1 MALAA
6 VTPLTRRST
15 RVTPTLSAA
24 FTLTAIVFDTV
35 PPVGD
40 AIDTVG
46 GVVSG
51 GGPFKTLSAIAA
63 EVVELLAASNATA
76 VNATGPWCPAAA
88 PSAPWHWWMAQRYC
102 RPRRMP

>member
-1 MALAA
+1 LVLAA
-6 VTPLTRRST
+6 VAPLTRSST

-24 FTLTAIVFDTV
+24 FTLTRIVFDTV

-51 GGPFKTLSAIAA
+51 GGPFKTLKAIAA
-63 EVVELLAASNATA
+63 EVVELPAASYATA
-76 VNATGPWCPAAA
+76 VNATGPFGTVVEFHAN
-88 PSAPWHWWMAQRYC
+88 
-102 RPRRMP
+102 